1 MTAPINM
8 ALYRLLVQMGAS
20 EPEAEAAAQIDTST
34 LVTKADLRG
43 DLAELKASL
52 VMWFIA
58 LMCAQ
63 TGLLVAVLR
72 WVRP

>member
-8 ALYRLLVQMGAS
+8 ALYRLLVHMGAS
-20 EPEAEAAAQIDTST
+20 EPEAEAAAQIDTSQ
-34 LVTKADLRG
+34 LATKA

-52 VMWFIA
+52 LMWMITAFI
-58 LMCAQ
+58 AQ
-63 TGLLVAVLR
+63 TGLLLAVLR